1 MTTERDTD
9 LEPTVEIQRP
19 VVQHLVGNRRRGP
32 EFDKDFDPER
42 TLVREDWESTA
53 IRRVAPHV
61 AAVQD
66 EVPQPTKS
74 ASAGRARP
82 CAGCPAR
89 SRTGAIR
96 RSGHFHFLPDAQL
109 RAEACRIRTI
119 LTEPTPFNSRS
130 NRNFA
135 SVRSGSSP
143 SRVPIAWSV
152 VVTMQRVQP
161 LARRNRTAPP

>member
-19 VVQHLVGNRRRGP
+19 VVPQPALEIEDVDQ

-66 EVPQPTKS
+66 EVAADDEERFGWES
-74 ASAGRARP
+74 EAL
-82 CAGCPAR
+82 
-89 SRTGAIR
+89 R
-96 RSGHFHFLPDAQL
+96 RL
-109 RAEACRIRTI
+109 
-119 LTEPTPFNSRS
+119 
-130 NRNFA
+130 
-135 SVRSGSSP
+135 
-143 SRVPIAWSV
+143 SRVVQNRSD
-152 VVTMQRVQP
+152 QR
-161 LARRNRTAPP
+161 

>member
-19 VVQHLVGNRRRGP
+19 VVQQPALEIEDVDQ

-66 EVPQPTKS
+66 EVAADDEERFGWESEALRRLSREVQN
-74 ASAGRARP
+74 
-82 CAGCPAR
+82 R
-89 SRTGAIR
+89 SDQA
-96 RSGHFHFLPDAQL
+96 
-109 RAEACRIRTI
+109 
-119 LTEPTPFNSRS
+119 
-130 NRNFA
+130 
-135 SVRSGSSP
+135 
-143 SRVPIAWSV
+143 
-152 VVTMQRVQP
+152 
-161 LARRNRTAPP
+161 